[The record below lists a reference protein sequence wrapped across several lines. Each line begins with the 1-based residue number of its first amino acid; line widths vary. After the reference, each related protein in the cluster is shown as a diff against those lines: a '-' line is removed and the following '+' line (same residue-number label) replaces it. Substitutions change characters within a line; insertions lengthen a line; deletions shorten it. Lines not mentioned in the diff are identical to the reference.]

1 MPDDPPSSADLDLRL
16 VRYFTVVAEHRNFHR
31 AADALHLAQP
41 SLSRQIQRLEE
52 RMGVRLLHRTKQGSH
67 LTEAGRIFLPQAQ
80 ALLDSARHAVAT
92 TRAAVGPE
100 EFTIGYTGSLIV
112 TTAARALRDRR
123 PDAEVHTLHLDFGQV
138 QAALLDHRVDVVLAR
153 EPFPTGQLRVA
164 VLYEEPRVLVVP
176 AFHRLAG
183 RTSVTLDD
191 FADEALVRYPDA
203 AYDAFWRLDPR
214 PDGRPA
220 PDGPLVVSA
229 VDKLEL
235 IAGGRALALAPSG
248 SGHHPLRHDLTT
260 IPVAGIAPCR
270 VVVASRA
277 EDRGP
282 LVADFLGIAVR
293 QLARPRQHR
302 RTAVPPATDQA
313 PFT

>member
-67 LTEAGRIFLPQAQ
+67 LTEAGRIFLPQART
-80 ALLDSARHAVAT
+80 LLHSARQAVTT
-92 TRAAVGPE
+92 TRAAVGPD

-112 TTAARALRDRR
+112 TTAARELRDRR
-123 PDAEVHTLHLDFGQV
+123 PAAEVRTLHLDFRQV
-138 QAALLDHRVDVVLAR
+138 RAALLDHRVDVVLAR
-153 EPFPTGQLRVA
+153 EPFPTGGLRVTA
-164 VLYEEPRVLVVP
+164 LYEEPRVLVVP

-191 FADEALVRYPDA
+191 FADEALVRYADA

-220 PDGPLVVSA
+220 PGGPLVMSA

-235 IAGGRALALAPSG
+235 VAGGQALALAPAG
-248 SGHHPLRHDLTT
+248 GEHNPLRHDLTT
-260 IPVAGIAPCR
+260 IPVEGIEPCR
-270 VVVASRA
+270 VVVATRA

-282 LVADFLGIAVR
+282 LVADFLAIAVH
-293 QLARPRQHR
+293 QLTGPRRLR